1 MRHPKYVCNGCGAV
15 FTSPEA
21 HGQHTL
27 ERFEAGDMNHG
38 SYVDDPHTETV
49 DNGHYERR
57 QTGTK
62 WVVDVPGHWE

>member
-1 MRHPKYVCNGCGAV
+1 
-15 FTSPEA
+15 
-21 HGQHTL
+21 
-27 ERFEAGDMNHG
+27 MNHG